1 MQKIEPAF
9 RESLVD
15 YLRKNHSDICR
26 HWFDD
31 IEPSEIRDGV
41 LRLVVREPVQLRYL
55 QRCCGTHFTE
65 AAQNVTGRL
74 LVVRFVSPD
83 DDAKF
88 DPRMPFPAN
97 GSGVSAAHRG
107 DDSPDRPAWLDEQM
121 LLSPDYNFDSFVV
134 GPGNRLA
141 HAAAQAVAAQ
151 PGRAYN
157 PYFIHGGVGLGKT
170 HLLHAVCQELLR
182 AQPSLRLCYISCN
195 SFMDLFHEAV
205 RAGRMND
212 FRNRFRTADVLVIDD
227 IHFLS
232 KREQTQEEFFHTF
245 NALYQ
250 LGKQI
255 ILSSDAAP
263 TEIPDLEERLTSR
276 FAAGLVARI
285 ERPCFETRV
294 AIIKSKATLHGIV
307 LPEDVPSYIAAKVD
321 TNIRELE
328 GALTTV
334 RGFAMA
340 AKLPISLELAKQALD
355 SENSSR
361 SGNAPGLQ
369 SIIESVTRFYDVK
382 LTDLLSKRRHKSIAM
397 PRQVCMFLARK
408 HTRFSL
414 EEIGGYFGGRDH
426 TTVMHAVRTIE
437 EKSRADGKLQAEVGR
452 IEQDLLQ
459 RSER

>member
-1 MQKIEPAF
+1 MKKIEPAF

-15 YLRKNHSDICR
+15 YQRKNHSDICR

-65 AAQNVTGRL
+65 AAQNVSGRL

-88 DPRMPFPAN
+88 DPRVPFPAN

-328 GALTTV
+328 GAL
-334 RGFAMA
+334 R
-340 AKLPISLELAKQALD
+340 KILAYSRFNQKEVSIQLARDAL
-355 SENSSR
+355 
-361 SGNAPGLQ
+361 
-369 SIIESVTRFYDVK
+369 K
-382 LTDLLSKRRHKSIAM
+382 DLLSIQNRQISVENIQKTVADFYKIKIADMYSKKRPASIAR
-397 PRQVCMFLARK
+397 PRQIAMYLAK
-408 HTRFSL
+408 ELTQKSL
-414 EEIGGYFGGRDH
+414 PEIGELFGGRDH
-426 TTVMHAVRTIE
+426 TTVLHAVRKIGGERQQMTE
-437 EKSRADGKLQAEVGR
+437 LNQQLHVL
-452 IEQDLLQ
+452 EQTLKG
-459 RSER
+459 

>member
-1 MQKIEPAF
+1 MKRIEPGF

-15 YLRKNHSDICR
+15 YLRKNHADICR

-74 LVVRFVSPD
+74 LVVRFVSPE

-88 DPRMPFPAN
+88 DERAKSQSPATEDAN
-97 GSGVSAAHRG
+97 E
-107 DDSPDRPAWLDEQM
+107 RPAWLDEQM
-121 LLSPDYNFDSFVV
+121 LLSPDYTFDSFVV

-141 HAAAQAVAAQ
+141 HAAAQAVAAK

-170 HLLHAVCQELLR
+170 HLLHAVCQALLK
-182 AQPSLRLCYISCN
+182 AQPGLRLCYISCN
-195 SFMDLFHEAV
+195 AFMDLFHEAV

-232 KREQTQEEFFHTF
+232 KHEQTQEEFFHTF

-294 AIIKSKATLHGIV
+294 SIIKSKAALLGV
-307 LPEDVPSYIAAKVD
+307 ALPDDVPSYIAAKID
-321 TNIRELE
+321 SNIRELE
-328 GALTTV
+328 GGLTRV
-334 RGFAMA
+334 RGLAMA
-340 AKLPISLELAKQALD
+340 SGLPISLELAKQALD
-355 SENSSR
+355 GDAASR
-361 SGNAPGLQ
+361 SNNAPSLQ

-397 PRQVCMFLARK
+397 PRQVCMYLARK

-437 EKSRADGKLQAEVGR
+437 AKAGLDAKLQAEVGR

-459 RSER
+459 RAER

>member
-1 MQKIEPAF
+1 MQRIEPGF

-15 YLRKNHSDICR
+15 YLRKNHADICR

-55 QRCCGTHFTE
+55 QRCCATHFTE

-88 DPRMPFPAN
+88 DGRSPAPAAAP
-97 GSGVSAAHRG
+97 VSG
-107 DDSPDRPAWLDEQM
+107 DDSAERPSWLDEQM
-121 LLSPDYNFDSFVV
+121 LLSPDYTFDSFVV

-141 HAAAQAVAAQ
+141 HAAARAVAEK

-170 HLLHAVCQELLR
+170 HLLHAVCQALLR

-195 SFMDLFHEAV
+195 AFMDLFHEAV

-232 KREQTQEEFFHTF
+232 KHEQTQEEFFHTF

-294 AIIKSKATLHGIV
+294 SIIKAKAELHGV
-307 LPEDVPSYIAAKVD
+307 ALPDDVPSYIAAKVD

-328 GALTTV
+328 GALTRV

-340 AKLPISLELAKQALD
+340 AGQPITLELAKQALD
-355 SENSSR
+355 GESASR
-361 SGNAPGLQ
+361 SGNAPSLQ
-369 SIIESVTRFYDVK
+369 SIIESVTRYYDVK

-397 PRQVCMFLARK
+397 PRQVCMYLARK

-437 EKSRADGKLQAEVGR
+437 EKTGADSKLQAEVGR

-459 RSER
+459 RSDR